1 MNTAALITSASM
13 IFDVDGNASAIL
25 GPERAGQQWHV
36 TRMVTTAGAPGDFV
50 QTTVYRNFESPTNT
64 LDFTF
69 QGAQATSET
78 DLILYEGE
86 KLIFKWSGGTPGS
99 QAIMIVNGEIQY

>member
-1 MNTAALITSASM
+1 MPTAPLITSATTT
-13 IFDVDGNASAIL
+13 FDTDNSASAVL
-25 GPERAGQQWHV
+25 GPERAGHKWHI
-36 TRMVTTAGAPGDFV
+36 TRMVTTSGASGDFV

-78 DLILYEGE
+78 DLLLYEGE
-86 KLIFKWSGGTPGS
+86 KLIFEWTGGTPGS
-99 QAIMIVNGEIQY
+99 QAIMIINGEIEY